1 MTKDEFIKH
10 DTNNGPVIL
19 TGDLAGIK
27 GDLLLVK
34 GAGDTDGALARP
46 EDFADFVSGYAHAY
60 ADGRIMRY
68 HREIGDISMIQPA
81 PVSTSNRKNL

>member
-19 TGDLAGIK
+19 TGDLAAIK
-27 GDLLLVK
+27 GELLLVK

-46 EDFADFVSGYAHAY
+46 EDFADFVVGYAHAY
-60 ADGRIMRY
+60 ADGRIIR
-68 HREIGDISMIQPA
+68 HHCEIGDISMIQPA
-81 PVSTSNRKNL
+81 PVSTSK